1 MNLSGSTLGRWRL
14 TDTVLRGCDLANV
27 KARGAAMTRV
37 VAEGCRLTG
46 AALTHATISDAAFTD
61 CRLDLASFARTTLER
76 VRFTRCT
83 LEQADLGD
91 ATFSSVTF
99 ADCSLAG
106 ADLMDSQNVPLSR
119 LIAFPRQ
126 PRIHSGVRYAIV
138 VNLRMRHP
146 VPTVLSGEGLQG
158 TAIRAATCVSTM
170 ASGGSRKGMTFI
182 SGRM

>member
-1 MNLSGSTLGRWRL
+1 M
-14 TDTVLRGCDLANV
+14 
-27 KARGAAMTRV
+27 
-37 VAEGCRLTG
+37 EGCRLTG
-46 AALTHATISDAAFTD
+46 AALTHATISDMAFVD

-138 VNLRMRHP
+138 VNLQNAPPRSDRAILERGYREPLSARRP
-146 VPTVLSGEGLQG
+146 VFQRWPRVVL
-158 TAIRAATCVSTM
+158 
-170 ASGGSRKGMTFI
+170 
-182 SGRM
+182 GRG